1 MTYDAR
7 EESAQDGAP
16 VELYEF
22 RRNDKFWL
30 YTSAGEDVGDSTET
44 WVSAPITRT
53 AVETNTEQAR
63 NALKLTVPR
72 TFEVADLFRIAPP
85 TDVIALTVRRFHRGE
100 PDDVAVIWMGR
111 VLNVS
116 FEGAKAIMNCEPVS
130 ASIKRQGLR
139 RLYQKQCP
147 HVLYGPGCTLD
158 KDSFAHSTSVSS
170 INGVILVVGSIGV
183 FSYAGGFI
191 EYEDDDGNLERRF
204 IRSHVGTT
212 LTLNF
217 PFTGLSGSDPVTI
230 YAGCDHTMQT
240 CNDQFGNILNYGG
253 TPFIPDKNP
262 FDGTPIF

>member
-1 MTYDAR
+1 MTYEAR
-7 EESAQDGAP
+7 EASAQDGAP

-22 RRNDKFWL
+22 ARNAKIWRF
-30 YTSAGEDVGDSTET
+30 TSAGEDIADSSET
-44 WVSAPITRT
+44 WASVPITRT

-72 TFEVADLFRIAPP
+72 TFAVADLFRVSPP
-85 TDVIALTVRRFHRGE
+85 TDVIALTVFRYHRGE
-100 PDDVAVIWMGR
+100 EEDVAVIWMGR

-158 KDSFAHSTSVSS
+158 KAAFAHETSVSS
-170 INGVILVVGSIGV
+170 IDGVELTVGSLAALP
-183 FSYAGGFI
+183 YAGGFI
-191 EYEDDDGNLERRF
+191 EYEDADGNFETRF
-204 IRSHVGTT
+204 IRSFTGTT

-217 PFTGLSGSDPVTI
+217 PFNGLSPSDPVTV
-230 YAGCDHTMQT
+230 YPGCDHTMDT
-240 CNDQFGNILNYGG
+240 CDSVYSNILNYGG
-253 TPFIPDKNP
+253 TPFIPTINP
-262 FDGTPIF
+262 FDGSPIY